1 MGNLFDRLAQGRP
14 APEKPIKRPRMGDD
28 RKTFLVDVLMN
39 GPAPT
44 TLVYQ
49 RGAERGFTK
58 KQLWAAREKMKIV
71 AFKETGKHGG
81 QWFLALP
88 QHTFGIIPKIPKTHE
103 TTSAQAI

>member
-1 MGNLFDRLAQGRP
+1 MAKDIFNRLSPGRP
-14 APEKPIKRPRMGDD
+14 QQTAHEQPRRGDD
-28 RKTFLVDVLMN
+28 RKTFLVDILMN

-58 KQLWAAREKMKIV
+58 KQIWDAREKMKIV

-81 QWFLALP
+81 RWFLTLP
-88 QHTFGIIPKIPKTHE
+88 QHAGHPGTAGNT
-103 TTSAQAI
+103 